1 MSRPCPCGAKATFDK
16 HCQPV
21 IAGKVFA
28 DTAERLMRARFTAYS
43 VADVDFL
50 IKTTAMPQRENL
62 DAEELE
68 DYCLSIRCISLKIL
82 ATEAG
87 GPKDDTGMVRFHASM
102 QVDGKRRLHAETSHF
117 HREDGQWVYESE
129 DEEGEE
135 ADASADSGEDA

>member
-21 IAGKVFA
+21 IEGKVLP

-43 VADVDFL
+43 LCDVDFL
-50 IKTTAMPQRENL
+50 IKTTAAPQRENL

-68 DYCLSIRCISLKIL
+68 EYCDSIRCISLKIL

-87 GPKDDTGMVRFHASM
+87 GPKDETGMVRFHASM
-102 QVDGKRRLHAETSHF
+102 QVDGKRRLHAEVSHF

-129 DEEGEE
+129 DEAEG
-135 ADASADSGEDA
+135 GEDGEA

>member
-21 IAGKVFA
+21 ILGKTLP

-43 VADVDFL
+43 LGDVDFL
-50 IKTTAMPQRENL
+50 IKTTASPQRETL

-68 DYCLSIRCISLKIL
+68 DYCDSIRCISLKIL

-87 GPKDDTGMVRFHASM
+87 GPGDETGMVRFHASM

-117 HREDGQWVYESE
+117 HREDGQWVYEAE
-129 DEEGEE
+129 DESAEGDAE
-135 ADASADSGEDA
+135 A